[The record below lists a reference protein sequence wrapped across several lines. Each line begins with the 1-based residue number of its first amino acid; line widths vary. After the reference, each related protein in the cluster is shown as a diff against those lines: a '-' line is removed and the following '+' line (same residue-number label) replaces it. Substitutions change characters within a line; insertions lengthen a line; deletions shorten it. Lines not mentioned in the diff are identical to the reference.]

1 MTLMLHP
8 IIFGIVTFFSTV
20 LGGLFAARYRANI
33 GVLAGF
39 ASGVLISVPLF
50 DLLPETLNLALEARI
65 PVANVMHVT
74 ALGFIFL
81 YVLER
86 YVSFYRVRKS
96 DTFDNARPPIG
107 GLFGTTELSVHSFM
121 DGVAMGV
128 GFQLDFHVGIIVAVA
143 VICHDFS
150 DGLNAITIM
159 LDSGNTLETSMKML
173 LLDAATPMVGIIF
186 TMFIKIS
193 AQYLIL
199 ILPFF
204 AGGFLYLG
212 ASDLLPGTHGR
223 KPSLASLVSSLTGFL
238 LIFILTV
245 VLDI

>member
-1 MTLMLHP
+1 MSR
-8 IIFGIVTFFSTV
+8 STEFV
-20 LGGLFAARYRANI
+20 R
-33 GVLAGF
+33 V
-39 ASGVLISVPLF
+39 
-50 DLLPETLNLALEARI
+50 I
-65 PVANVMHVT
+65 PSIMH
-74 ALGFIFL
+74 G
-81 YVLER
+81 
-86 YVSFYRVRKS
+86 
-96 DTFDNARPPIG
+96 PPIG

-128 GFQLDFHVGIIVAVA
+128 GFQLDFHVGIIVAIA

-245 VLDI
+245 VLNI